1 MLCYIVISSFAFLK
15 KQIEHKFHTVT
26 PFNDTKKFPHRD
38 LNPGL
43 TGESRV
49 SWPTRLCGSYVVV
62 CGKQKTIEKV
72 FKSRSTQF
80 ESQKKKSPWFQ

>member
-15 KQIEHKFHTVT
+15 KQIEHKFHMVT
-26 PFNDTKKFPHRD
+26 PLNDTKKFPHRD

-49 SWPTRLCGSYVVV
+49 S
-62 CGKQKTIEKV
+62 
-72 FKSRSTQF
+72 
-80 ESQKKKSPWFQ
+80 